1 VKWKSFFVKT
11 HFFLEVAERPE
22 GVPAPFW
29 KKGFLQKR
37 LEWKA
42 GNSSL
47 KNTLDQIEIFQFPI
61 YQGLTNVNKIDF

>member
-1 VKWKSFFVKT
+1 VKWKSFFVET

-37 LEWKA
+37 L
-42 GNSSL
+42 L
-47 KNTLDQIEIFQFPI
+47 HYTFIFIGVQ
-61 YQGLTNVNKIDF
+61 